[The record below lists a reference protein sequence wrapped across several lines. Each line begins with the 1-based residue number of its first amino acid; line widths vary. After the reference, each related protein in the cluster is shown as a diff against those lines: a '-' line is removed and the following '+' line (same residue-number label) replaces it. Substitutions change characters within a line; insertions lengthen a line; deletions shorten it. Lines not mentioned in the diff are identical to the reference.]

1 MAVWNI
7 KLGKHFVEKYLLILL
22 ILLYFNLTYLDVGLF
37 SSDNHLPSYP
47 K

>member
-1 MAVWNI
+1 MAVWDI
-7 KLGKHFVEKYLLILL
+7 KLGKHFVEKYLIILL

-37 SSDNHLPSYP
+37 SSDYHLPSYP